1 MHLALVYAETAASAR
16 GLLRAGEYI
25 RAWMACG
32 HEVPTRERSEEPRPV
47 RRSGG
52 RPKGRLRGL
61 ERPSATWQLDLCGID
76 IRFGTPVHFIRG
88 RCMGCGGRESEGAD
102 SWASDVTRATS
113 RAG

>member
-32 HEVPTRERSEEPRPV
+32 HEVPTREGVPASQRGCSGEPRPA

-52 RPKGRLRGL
+52 RPKARLRGL
-61 ERPSATWQLDLCGID
+61 E
-76 IRFGTPVHFIRG
+76 
-88 RCMGCGGRESEGAD
+88 
-102 SWASDVTRATS
+102 
-113 RAG
+113 